1 MKQFRVLLQTEY
13 QKRRSS
19 YWLPLWI
26 IGGVALLILLLV
38 LGALIGNWE
47 NIQVGFINLT
57 FDYEDIY
64 EGVKIAA
71 FGIMMMMAFVFMLF
85 MIMNTQNSLSKEKEL
100 GCELFYR
107 CQPVNI
113 WSSTV
118 SRYLMHIY
126 AGSLLLLGL
135 GIVTALITAVITA
148 CTVGGFYLGCALY
161 GSLLGWLI
169 YLKICIVFGSM
180 YFLFSAIFRNNAFIK
195 GTAMLGIVELVFYLI
210 EEMFHRTILLPD
222 IFKNLFVMLGSL
234 NADNDLSLAIVL
246 GDARLIAALLF
257 AGACYSGATLIY
269 QYKRAEG

>member
-1 MKQFRVLLQTEY
+1 MKQFWILLQTEY
-13 QKRRSS
+13 RKRQSS
-19 YWLPLWI
+19 YWLPVWI
-26 IGGVALLILLLV
+26 IAGVALLILLLL
-38 LGALIGNWE
+38 LGALIGNWNE
-47 NIQVGFINLT
+47 IRVGFVNLA
-57 FDYEDIY
+57 FDYEDVY
-64 EGVKIAA
+64 DGVKIASL
-71 FGIMMMMAFVFMLF
+71 GIMMMMAFVFTLF
-85 MIMNTQNSLSKEKEL
+85 MLMNSQNSLSKEREL

-135 GIVTALITAVITA
+135 GIITALITAIITA

-180 YFLFSAIFRNNAFIK
+180 YFLFSAVFRNNAFIK
-195 GTAMLGIVELVFYLI
+195 GTAMLGIIELVFYLI

-222 IFKNLFVMLGSL
+222 IFKNLFVMIGSL
-234 NADNDLSLAIVL
+234 KADNDLSLAIVL
-246 GDARLIAALLF
+246 GDVRLIAALLF
-257 AGACYSGATLIY
+257 AGACYAGATLIY
-269 QYKRAEG
+269 KQKRAEV